1 MTYLNKTTVK
11 ILAAIAFTALMT
23 SNATAQNQATHHDS
37 AKPVT
42 TLAQLQ
48 LKADAL
54 NAARANRQDIARLTV
69 EATKRHIVREKVPV
83 QAKSMQTLNKGR
95 IYTSHDYEDDAMQV
109 YKSHASISARY
120 IPNHFQAA
128 IK

>member
-23 SNATAQNQATHHDS
+23 SNATAQNQATLHDS

-54 NAARANRQDIARLTV
+54 NAAHTNRQDIARLTV
-69 EATKRHIVREKVPV
+69 EAPKRHIVRQAVPV

-109 YKSHASISARY
+109 YKSHASVSARH
-120 IPNHFQAA
+120 IPNHFQTAS
-128 IK
+128 K